1 MTPTAT
7 RNGHVVPGTRIP
19 CLRPLVPEP
28 GQTVDQLVADDHLF
42 LQMGPAHPAMH
53 GTVRMNLEVDGE
65 NLIGVDVEIG
75 YLHRGFEKMCEQNNY
90 TQCIPY
96 TDRLNYV
103 SPLINNVGF
112 AMAVEKLLDV
122 ELPPRGQWIRT
133 LGCEISRISD
143 HLTCLGAASME
154 VGAFSVFL
162 YYIEAREEV
171 WECIEALCGARLTTT
186 WTRVGGLM
194 ADLPEG
200 FDTKCRETVKKVRAL
215 VEDGVKLLAR
225 NRIFYDRLKD
235 IGVIS
240 AEEAIALSFGGPC
253 LRGSGVDYDVRRAAP
268 YLTYEQLDWEVPLGE
283 NGDNYDRFYLRL
295 QEIEQSC
302 RMIEQCLDKMP
313 GGPINSDDPK
323 VTFPDKGTVYNS
335 IEGLIHH
342 FNVVV
347 HGVRPPKGEVYQ
359 AVEGGNGELGFYLVS
374 DGTEKPVKCRCRPPC
389 FPMVQ
394 GLPVLLRGAMI
405 ADIIPTF
412 GLVNMIG
419 GELDR

>member
-1 MTPTAT
+1 MTTAT
-7 RNGHVVPGTRIP
+7 AIRALRSLRPVPGKSLEELISDEHM
-19 CLRPLVPEP
+19 L
-28 GQTVDQLVADDHLF
+28 

-53 GTVRMNLEVDGE
+53 GTLRMNLEVDGE
-65 NLIGVDVEIG
+65 NLLAIDIEMGF
-75 YLHRGFEKMCEQNNY
+75 LHRGFEKMCEQNNY

-112 AMAVEKLLDV
+112 AMAVEKFYGI
-122 ELPPRGQWIRT
+122 ELPPRGQYLRT

-162 YYIEAREEV
+162 YYIEAREEI
-171 WECIEALCGARLTTT
+171 WELIEALCGARLTTT
-186 WTRVGGLM
+186 WTRIGGLM
-194 ADLPEG
+194 ADLPDG
-200 FDTKCRETVKKVRAL
+200 FEVKTRDTMTKVRAL

-235 IGVIS
+235 IGILS
-240 AEEAIALSFGGPC
+240 GDEALALSFGGPC
-253 LRGSGVDYDVRRAAP
+253 LRASGVNYDVRKTLP
-268 YLTYEQLDWEVPLGE
+268 YLVYEELDWEVPLGE
-283 NGDNYDRFYLRL
+283 NGDNYDRFYVRL
-295 QEIEQSC
+295 LEIEQSC
-302 RMIEQCLDKMP
+302 RIIEQCLDKMP
-313 GGPINSDDPK
+313 DGPINSDDPQL
-323 VTFPDKGTVYNS
+323 TFPDKGTVYNS

-347 HGVRPPKGEVYQ
+347 HGIRPPKGEVYH

-389 FPMVQ
+389 MPMVQ
-394 GLPVLLRGAMI
+394 GMPVLLRDAMI
-405 ADIIPTF
+405 ADVVPTF
-412 GLVNMIG
+412 GLINMIG

>member
-1 MTPTAT
+1 MTLASTAT
-7 RNGHVVPGTRIP
+7 QIRA
-19 CLRPLVPEP
+19 LRPLPPVPGKELSDTIAP
-28 GQTVDQLVADDHLF
+28 DHML
-42 LQMGPAHPAMH
+42 LQMGPSHPAMH

-65 NLIGVDVEIG
+65 NLVAMDVEIG

-112 AMAVEKLLDV
+112 AMAVEKLLDITI
-122 ELPPRGQWIRT
+122 PPRGQYIRT
-133 LGCEISRISD
+133 IGSEVSRLSD

-162 YYIEAREEV
+162 YLIEAREET
-171 WECIEALCGARLTTT
+171 WELIEGLCGARLTPT
-186 WTRVGGLM
+186 WTRIGGLM

-200 FDTKCRETVKKVRAL
+200 FASKARDTVRKVRGF

-235 IGVIS
+235 VAPIT
-240 AEEAIALSFGGPC
+240 AEEAIALSFSGPC
-253 LRGSGVDYDVRRAAP
+253 LRASGVDYDVRRTLP
-268 YLTYEQLDWEVPLGE
+268 YLVYDELDWEVPIGSA
-283 NGDNYDRFYLRL
+283 GDNYDRFNMRL

-302 RMIEQCLDKMP
+302 RIIEQCLDRIP
-313 GGPINSDDPK
+313 DGPINSDAPE
-323 VTFPDKGTVYNS
+323 VSFPDKDAVYNS

-347 HGVRPPKGEVYQ
+347 HGIRTPPGEVYQ
-359 AVEGGNGELGFYLVS
+359 AVEGGNGEVGFYLVS
-374 DGTEKPVKCRCRPPC
+374 DGSEKPVKCRCRPAC
-389 FPMVQ
+389 MPMVQ
-394 GLPVLLRGAMI
+394 AMPVMLRDAMI

-412 GLVNMIG
+412 GLINMIG

>member
-1 MTPTAT
+1 MTTKLRA
-7 RNGHVVPGTRIP
+7 
-19 CLRPLVPEP
+19 LRPLPPVPGKELSD
-28 GQTVDQLVADDHLF
+28 TIADQNMF

-53 GTVRMNLEVDGE
+53 GTLRMNLEVDGE
-65 NLIGVDVEIG
+65 NLVSMDIEMG

-112 AMAVEKLLDV
+112 AMAVEKLCAV
-122 ELPPRGQWIRT
+122 EIPPRGQYVRT

-162 YYIEAREEV
+162 YYIEAREEI
-171 WECIEALCGARLTTT
+171 WDLIEALCGARLTTT
-186 WTRVGGLM
+186 WTRIGGLM

-200 FDTKCRETVKKVRAL
+200 FEAKTRATLIKVREL

-235 IGVIS
+235 IGVVS
-240 AEEAIALSFGGPC
+240 GEEALAMSFAGPC
-253 LRGSGVDYDVRRAAP
+253 LRASGVMYDVRKTLP
-268 YLTYEQLDWEVPLGE
+268 YLVYDELDFEVPLGE
-283 NGDNYDRFYLRL
+283 NGDNYDRFYVRL
-295 QEIEQSC
+295 LEIEQSC

-313 GGPINSDDPK
+313 DGPINSDDPLL
-323 VTFPDKGTVYNS
+323 TFPDKDSVYNS

-347 HGVRPPKGEVYQ
+347 HGIRPPKGEVYL
-359 AVEGGNGELGFYLVS
+359 AVEGGNGELGFYIVS

-389 FPMVQ
+389 LPMVQ
-394 GLPVLLRGAMI
+394 GLPVLLRDAMI
-405 ADIIPTF
+405 ADVIPTF